1 MKKIILGSIVYI
13 LFWTNVYANINAFV
27 DKVEFYPGDS
37 VRLTISANGASVQ
50 LPDIATIGQ
59 YPVTSVSN
67 ASSISVVNGKQNQQL
82 SKSYTFKPGGS
93 MTIPSFSVT
102 IAGKNHQTKPI
113 AITQIIPSAS
123 KTGDNFVLE
132 MKLPKQDF
140 FVGEKGTLSVI
151 FKAKKSLG
159 DFGSVNINPVNSQG
173 VEFITDHKF
182 IKTTHNDYT
191 IFTLHYEFRAYEFG
205 ELVIPSIFATISNSS
220 GFGVFQTR
228 SVVQKVYSHPLTLN
242 VAPLPDNLI
251 LYGDFAIAMN
261 VDATKAN
268 EGEAVNAE
276 LKITGKGNIEDI
288 EAFKLDI
295 PNATIY
301 SDNPQVND
309 NMFIQK
315 FAIVGQ
321 SDFSIPSMQLE
332 FFDSTTQAKKIIT
345 TQAYNIT
352 ILENNKVKHNA
363 LTASI
368 PISTS
373 STTSST
379 SPASSTLNTAT
390 HTITKV
396 KNDETYYLLIVGI
409 GIGISIGLL
418 IAGIWWYIRSIGT
431 SKHSKFGTIITQVR
445 LAKNHKELFAI
456 LAPLDI
462 VEMSEILQ
470 KLEQNIYKNTTNIKH
485 KISKKEIIKILNKV

>member
-59 YPVTSVSN
+59 YPVISVSN
-67 ASSISVVNGKQNQQL
+67 ASSISIVNGKQNQQL
-82 SKSYTFKPGGS
+82 SKSYTFKPSGS

-102 IAGKNHQTKPI
+102 IEGKNHQTKPI

-173 VEFITDHKF
+173 MEFVTDHKF

-191 IFTLHYEFRAYEFG
+191 IFTLNYEFRAYEFG
-205 ELVIPSIFATISNSS
+205 ELIIPSIFATISNSS

-228 SVVQKVYSHPLTLN
+228 SVVQKVYSHPLTLH

-288 EAFKLDI
+288 EVFKLDI

-309 NMFIQK
+309 DVFIQK

-345 TQAYNIT
+345 TQVHDIT
-352 ILENNKVKHNA
+352 ILANNNAKNKA
-363 LTASI
+363 LTS
-368 PISTS
+368 PMLISTPS
-373 STTSST
+373 ATSTI
-379 SPASSTLNTAT
+379 SPAPTISTAT
-390 HTITKV
+390 HRVVKV
-396 KNDETYYLLIVGI
+396 KSSKTYYLLIVGI
-409 GIGISIGLL
+409 GIGIGIGLL
-418 IAGIWWYIRSIGT
+418 IAGGVWYAKSMNTI
-431 SKHSKFGTIITQVR
+431 KNSKFGTTITQVR

-470 KLEQNIYKNTTNIKH
+470 KLEENIYKNTTNIKH